1 LRWAW
6 KKGHVWHLAWK
17 VPPLLLASGMEKGK
31 EVFEQGLDANC
42 NIWAQSGLVHMRA
55 GTAKLPTFLSY
66 EEFYRHRP
74 PSGELVFGVGW
85 SKEGALWQDL
95 VEAPHILSGGAS
107 GAGKTVFL
115 RQAVTNLLLRYG
127 PEQLKLV
134 PIDLK
139 RVEFNL
145 FRDVPHLLPE
155 IVVVLQLEYCDA
167 ALSSLSEELFRR
179 LARLEEA
186 GVENIQNWNSSNP
199 TEKLAYVLVVI
210 DEVAEVQ
217 RSAEAAGSPRASKA
231 QLAKLARI
239 CCLGRAVGI
248 HVMANTQRP
257 DAEMVPGQVKA
268 QMPVTV
274 AFRCRGESNSKILLD
289 STSAAMLPPQ
299 PGLGIWQWDREV
311 MFQSPY
317 ISKEEAKG
325 LLDQAYPKPVI
336 RLREEDEEQ
345 PPEEAAA

>member
-1 LRWAW
+1 MLEGIRKAPAGAVIAVVAAAIWLLSLISGHPAQLFFSSSASDGVGAAINRIVGAGESGLHIAVVVVPLLLLAAVALWILIIRSIPYRASKLLKELPIRDRQGKGPRLRWAW

-42 NIWAQSGLVHMRA
+42 NIWAKSGLVHMRA
-55 GTAKLPTFLSY
+55 GTAKLPEFLSY
-66 EEFYRHRP
+66 EDFYHHSP

-95 VEAPHILSGGAS
+95 ALAPHILSGGAS

-155 IVVVLQLEYCDA
+155 IGVALKLEDCDA
-167 ALSSLSEELFRR
+167 ALSMLSDELFRR

-231 QLAKLARI
+231 
-239 CCLGRAVGI
+239 
-248 HVMANTQRP
+248 
-257 DAEMVPGQVKA
+257 
-268 QMPVTV
+268 
-274 AFRCRGESNSKILLD
+274 
-289 STSAAMLPPQ
+289 
-299 PGLGIWQWDREV
+299 
-311 MFQSPY
+311 
-317 ISKEEAKG
+317 
-325 LLDQAYPKPVI
+325 
-336 RLREEDEEQ
+336 
-345 PPEEAAA
+345 